1 FRVNNMGCL
10 SSKGS
15 SPPGGRKTS
24 STQTN
29 HAEINPS
36 LKPPKRK
43 RCRLITDPTVF
54 KDTDNR
60 ARKAP
65 ASVTTSVQSL
75 ASYLT
80 SQCHEDIHKVRAIF
94 CWLAVNITY
103 DTRSKSSGPRRPQDA
118 ESVLRSRMA
127 VCQGYAELCLAL
139 CNAVSVPC
147 LLVQGFAKGVDHDF
161 DSVYKEDTEINHAWN
176 LVQIQGEWRPLD
188 CTWGAGSMERG
199 GNFKREFTEHWF
211 LTDPEDFLPTHFPYM
226 DSDLASSRQYQLV
239 SRPIDLQQFSATVKP
254 ENAALKVG
262 LQFLTHTR
270 TVINVK
276 NDVTVKVKVKS
287 GRSPLE
293 SVTAYLAPPDS
304 PNKEDRSQEQ
314 AGTTLYQFV
323 TYVIECHRQKPVQHP
338 FPDKSGMWGRLYPMA
353 TECGLKKTKN
363 APVQFET
370 RTGQVT
376 VPIPLAK
383 AGVTVQPELY
393 HALNM
398 KTDLARYTMTEY
410 TRGRGHYYGP
420 SAPCW

>member
-1 FRVNNMGCL
+1 MTDDGIGPEERFRVNNMGCL

-15 SPPGGRKTS
+15 SPPA
-24 STQTN
+24 N

-60 ARKAP
+60 ARK
-65 ASVTTSVQSL
+65 
-75 ASYLT
+75 
-80 SQCHEDIHKVRAIF
+80 
-94 CWLAVNITY
+94 
-103 DTRSKSSGPRRPQDA
+103 
-118 ESVLRSRMA
+118 
-127 VCQGYAELCLAL
+127 
-139 CNAVSVPC
+139 
-147 LLVQGFAKGVDHDF
+147 
-161 DSVYKEDTEINHAWN
+161 
-176 LVQIQGEWRPLD
+176 
-188 CTWGAGSMERG
+188 
-199 GNFKREFTEHWF
+199 
-211 LTDPEDFLPTHFPYM
+211 
-226 DSDLASSRQYQLV
+226 
-239 SRPIDLQQFSATVKP
+239 QFSATVKP

-304 PNKEDRSQEQ
+304 PNKEDRSGVVTSLKDD
-314 AGTTLYQFV
+314 GTCSVYVRPPANGKYLLFV

-370 RTGQVT
+370 RTEDGAIITARLPRAGYYLLRVFASHPDSAKTLQQAADLLLYSSKDIKDCPQFPQAYTFAHTHKVRLLQPQSST
-376 VPIPLAK
+376 VAQGVKTVYRIHAPTLAK
-383 AGVTVQPELY
+383 VKVAGTEMTLKRNAWEAEVTPKPGDREISIYGAIDKQARTLNGLY
-393 HALNM
+393 KFEVVIM
-398 KTDLARYTMTEY
+398 RTVDDLH
-410 TRGRGHYYGP
+410 GLQ
-420 SAPCW
+420 

>member
-1 FRVNNMGCL
+1 MADDGIGPEERFRVNNMGCL
-10 SSKGS
+10 SSKES
-15 SPPGGRKTS
+15 SPPA
-24 STQTN
+24 N

-94 CWLAVNITY
+94 CWLAANIT
-103 DTRSKSSGPRRPQDA
+103 
-118 ESVLRSRMA
+118 
-127 VCQGYAELCLAL
+127 
-139 CNAVSVPC
+139 AVSVPC

-176 LVQIQGEWRPLD
+176 LVQI
-188 CTWGAGSMERG
+188 
-199 GNFKREFTEHWF
+199 
-211 LTDPEDFLPTHFPYM
+211 
-226 DSDLASSRQYQLV
+226 
-239 SRPIDLQQFSATVKP
+239 QQFSATVKP

-304 PNKEDRSQEQ
+304 PNKEDRKQ

-398 KTDLARYTMTEY
+398 RTDLARYTMTEY
-410 TRGRGHYYGP
+410 TEDGAIHYD
-420 SAPCW
+420 